1 MDLVLFSDAIEHIV
15 KIHRVITTELG
26 HCLLVGVGGSGR
38 KSLTEL
44 ATFLA
49 NYTIE
54 SLEMTKGYGFVD
66 WRDDMKNK
74 LFIASG
80 IEGTPYVFLFS
91 DTQIINEQFVEDI
104 NNILNNGE
112 IPNLYLPEDITNI
125 IEAVKEANK
134 LNPDFKEISEDSN
147 AVLSL
152 FVK

>member
-1 MDLVLFSDAIEHIV
+1 
-15 KIHRVITTELG
+15 
-26 HCLLVGVGGSGR
+26 VGGSGR

-91 DTQIINEQFVEDI
+91 DTQIINE
-104 NNILNNGE
+104 
-112 IPNLYLPEDITNI
+112 
-125 IEAVKEANK
+125 
-134 LNPDFKEISEDSN
+134 
-147 AVLSL
+147 
-152 FVK
+152 

>member
-1 MDLVLFSDAIEHIV
+1 
-15 KIHRVITTELG
+15 
-26 HCLLVGVGGSGR
+26 
-38 KSLTEL
+38 
-44 ATFLA
+44 
-49 NYTIE
+49 
-54 SLEMTKGYGFVD
+54 
-66 WRDDMKNK
+66 MKNK

-134 LNPDFKEISEDSN
+134 LNPDFKAISEDSN